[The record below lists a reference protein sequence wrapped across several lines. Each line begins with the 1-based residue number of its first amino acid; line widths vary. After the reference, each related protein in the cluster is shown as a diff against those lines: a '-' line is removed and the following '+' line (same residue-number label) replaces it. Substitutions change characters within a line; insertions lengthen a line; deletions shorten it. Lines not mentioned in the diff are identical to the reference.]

1 MRAVSRKRDA
11 APDFDIAPQQ
21 KASHIAAASR
31 KRTASRRFFAGA
43 HGLELG
49 MIMLKGK
56 TALVTGSTSGIGLA
70 YARALAAEGA
80 NITINGF
87 GDAAAIEKERT
98 SIEGDFGVKATYSP
112 ADMTK
117 PAEIADMVHTTE
129 KTFGSLDVL
138 INNAG
143 IQYVAPIE
151 EFPIEKWDQILAIN
165 LSSAFHTIRA
175 AVPGMKSRK
184 WGRIINTASA
194 HSLVAS
200 PFKAAYVSAK
210 HGLAGLTKTVALEV
224 ATFGI
229 TANCISP
236 GYVWTPLV
244 EKQIPDTMK
253 ARGMTAEQV
262 KRDVLLAAQ
271 PTKEFVTVE
280 EVAALAV
287 YLCSG
292 AAKAITGANLSID
305 GGWTAE

>member
-1 MRAVSRKRDA
+1 
-11 APDFDIAPQQ
+11 
-21 KASHIAAASR
+21 
-31 KRTASRRFFAGA
+31 
-43 HGLELG
+43 
-49 MIMLKGK
+49 MLKGK
-56 TALVTGSTSGIGLA
+56 TGLVTGSTSGIGLA
-70 YARALAAEGA
+70 IARALAAQGA
-80 NITINGF
+80 NVTINGF
-87 GDAAAIEKERT
+87 GDNAAIEKERV
-98 SIEGDFGVKATYSP
+98 SIEKDFGVRAFYSP

-117 PAEIADMVHTTE
+117 PSEIADMVHATE
-129 KTFGSLDVL
+129 QTFGALDVL
-138 INNAG
+138 VNNAG
-143 IQYVAPIE
+143 IQHVAPIE
-151 EFPIEKWDQILAIN
+151 EFPIEKWDQIIAIN
-165 LSSAFHTIRA
+165 LASAFHTIRA
-175 AVPGMKSRK
+175 AIPGMKLRK

-253 ARGMTAEQV
+253 ARGLTEEQV

-271 PTKEFVTVE
+271 PTKEFVTVD

-287 YLCSG
+287 YLCSD
-292 AAKAITGANLSID
+292 AAKSITGANLSID